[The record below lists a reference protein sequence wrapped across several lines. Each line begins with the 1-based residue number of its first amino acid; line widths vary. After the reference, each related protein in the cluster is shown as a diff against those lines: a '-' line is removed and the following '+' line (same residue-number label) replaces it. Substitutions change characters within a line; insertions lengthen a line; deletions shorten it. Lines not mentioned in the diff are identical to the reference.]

1 MSGLV
6 KVGTGAGQLLFPLI
20 ATLLIATY
28 SWRNA
33 FLIIGAFALVVLI
46 LLAQILRRDPK
57 DMNLLP
63 DGEDSDPIQNTA
75 SHAKPSLPIRTVI
88 GTSQFW
94 IICVAEFTIFFCLL
108 TTIVHIIP
116 HARDTGLPPATAAAV
131 LSTIGGV
138 SMLGRF
144 VMGTANDHIGGKR
157 SLIICLMLL
166 ITSLVLLQ
174 VDGAAWL
181 LFLFAVIYGF
191 AHGALFTVIS
201 PFVAE
206 LFGTGSHGA
215 LFGIILFCGTLGGF
229 GGTLAGGLH
238 FRRHRQLPV
247 SIYYFDRPGRYRLR
261 THLLPASFE
270 TDKSNLNLSVH
281 TAWPPISFIVC
292 KSKHIDPESELSL
305 SNLHF

>member
-1 MSGLV
+1 MPRRFSNQRALISGASSLAFLVMGGGGIIAGALNDRIGPRIILTVSGISISLGFLLLSRLEASWQLYLLYGGLAGIGFSTHDVITLSTVARWFEKRRGMMSGLV
-6 KVGTGAGQLLFPLI
+6 KVGTGAGQLLFPLT
-20 ATLLIATY
+20 ATFLIATY

-33 FLIIGAFALVVLI
+33 FLIIGAVALVVLI

-57 DMNLLP
+57 DMGLLP
-63 DGEDSDPIQNTA
+63 DGEDGDHTQNTS
-75 SHAKPSLPIRTVI
+75 SHVKPSLPIRTVI

-166 ITSLVLLQ
+166 ITSLVPP
-174 VDGAAWL
+174 GAFWL
-181 LFLFAVIYGF
+181 
-191 AHGALFTVIS
+191 
-201 PFVAE
+201 
-206 LFGTGSHGA
+206 
-215 LFGIILFCGTLGGF
+215 
-229 GGTLAGGLH
+229 
-238 FRRHRQLPV
+238 
-247 SIYYFDRPGRYRLR
+247 
-261 THLLPASFE
+261 
-270 TDKSNLNLSVH
+270 
-281 TAWPPISFIVC
+281 
-292 KSKHIDPESELSL
+292 
-305 SNLHF
+305 